1 MKTTHCRSI
10 FVTAQLWKKG
20 KKENRKNKQK
30 RPPLPMPSY
39 LPFLY
44 NPPSLTMS
52 SIVVRKE
59 RKKKRDALL
68 LVFFCTGR
76 SCHMY
81 QLYCL
86 SLK

>member
-20 KKENRKNKQK
+20 KKENKKNKQK

-44 NPPSLTMS
+44 NPPSLTMP

-68 LVFFCTGR
+68 FYFLCTGR
-76 SCHMY
+76 SCRMY
-81 QLYCL
+81 
-86 SLK
+86 